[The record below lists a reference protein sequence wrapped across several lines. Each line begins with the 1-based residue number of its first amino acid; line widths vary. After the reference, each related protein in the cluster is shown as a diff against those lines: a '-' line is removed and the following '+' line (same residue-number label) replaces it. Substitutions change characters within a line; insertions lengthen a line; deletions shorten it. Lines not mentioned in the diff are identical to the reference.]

1 MTRDELTREKI
12 DLTAK
17 LAARE
22 RVGDGYADNI
32 LAIKARLA
40 WIDEEMSKLG

>member
-22 RVGDGYADNI
+22 RIGDGYADNI
-32 LAIKARLA
+32 RAIKARLA
-40 WIDEEMSKLG
+40 WIEEELNKLG

>member
-1 MTRDELTREKI
+1 MTREELTREKI

-32 LAIKARLA
+32 RAIKGRLA
-40 WIDEEMSKLG
+40 QIEEELKALG